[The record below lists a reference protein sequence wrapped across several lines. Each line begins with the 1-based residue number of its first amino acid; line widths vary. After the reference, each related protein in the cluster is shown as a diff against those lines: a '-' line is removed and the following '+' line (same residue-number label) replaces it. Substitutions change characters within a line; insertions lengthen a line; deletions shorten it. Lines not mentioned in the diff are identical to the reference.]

1 MILCLMRVHNLTIL
15 KKKNKKKQLTG
26 LKIIKKGVNLKKKI
40 KLIMLQSQIKNYKK
54 NKKEQYIMSQK
65 GILYILIIFISDS
78 SEGASD

>member
-40 KLIMLQSQIKNYKK
+40 KLIML
-54 NKKEQYIMSQK
+54 
-65 GILYILIIFISDS
+65 
-78 SEGASD
+78 